1 MIKNKWCLALKRF
14 APSQSYNAIIGERG
28 VSMDS
33 IVAIVFGLG
42 GFVLIGYAFFKSLVK
57 KRKSGNM
64 YTPYDDMTR
73 GTIDTNHSKS
83 LEEDTRHAVRIEENK
98 TID

>member
-1 MIKNKWCLALKRF
+1 MNKRCLTLKRF
-14 APSQSYNAIIGERG
+14 APSQSYNAIAAERD

-42 GFVLIGYAFFKSLVK
+42 GFVSIDYAFFKSLVK
-57 KRKSGNM
+57 ERKSGNM

-83 LEEDTRHAVRIEENK
+83 LEEETRHAVRNK